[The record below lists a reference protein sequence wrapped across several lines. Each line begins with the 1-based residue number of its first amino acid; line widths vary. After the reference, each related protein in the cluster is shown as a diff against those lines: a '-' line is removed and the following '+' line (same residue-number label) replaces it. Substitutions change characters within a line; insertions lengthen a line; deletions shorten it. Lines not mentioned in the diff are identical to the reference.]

1 MASLNVKRGDLVEV
15 MVGDEKEKGVR
26 AKILKIDA
34 EKGRVIVEGVN
45 MVKRHTRPRKAQEKG
60 GIVDKP
66 RFIDVSNVMVVCP
79 SCKKAVRV
87 GHALAPDGKKYWRTC
102 KKCGAFIDAKQE
114 KTVKKTAKRK
124 SAKELKE
131 QIAKED

>member
-15 MVGDEKEKGVR
+15 IVGDEKEKGVR
-26 AKILKIDA
+26 AKILKVDA
-34 EKGRVIVEGVN
+34 EKGRVVVEGVN
-45 MVKRHTRPRKAQEKG
+45 IVKRHTRPRKAQEKG

-66 RFIDVSNVMVVCP
+66 RYIDASNVMVVCP

-87 GHALAPDGKKYWRTC
+87 GHTLAPDGKKYWRSC
-102 KKCGAFIDAKQE
+102 KKCGAFLDVKQE
-114 KTVKKTAKRK
+114 KTVKKTVKRK